1 MTSLWPPSW
10 RCVCCFLLA
19 VPVPAS
25 SWRIGRTE
33 RAPAASNLPALDR
46 PPSPPYNETLAKY
59 YSQAISELEQLES
72 EPLCHR
78 IAARLLVNNCQLLD
92 GQNDATILTDSG
104 RATRDFVD
112 SYAAS
117 LAICDLE
124 RGSFAIP
131 KSCSKFRE
139 TALSVIPI
147 PTRPQL
153 HVSTLEIDNCL
164 EGLARSDSA
173 WNTWVSYRHKALR
186 FCEAAR
192 VETEKDKS
200 IHLFKRM
207 TEIMARLT
215 IKVEADLEP
224 RFQDLNQRIL
234 DTRANMDIMHPQ
246 VEDIKESLLQIEHLI
261 RNAVSQSF
269 EETATSIRA
278 STMDAKNLQN
288 MLSGLLTSLLETEA
302 NITHSHEASLYAVTQ
317 RFESKLESVFLAMD
331 SAVETSNSLKDR
343 LTESESQAIEIAS
356 QQQKMEASLE
366 KLLDLAKA
374 LALKYEDH
382 HESLKQAQRIASHV
396 QHILDSVTASATS
409 FRSSIIGGFGMGKWW
424 PHVMCP
430 VASLIL
436 GSYGLP
442 PSAMRNILLIGL
454 GEAAGLAIFGLLQS
468 SRQRQVETP
477 SFANESISLI
487 SAVDING
494 QCFSNGRADS
504 PGWGGSK
511 I

>member
-1 MTSLWPPSW
+1 MKSSSSRPPSW
-10 RCVCCFLLA
+10 RFVCCFLLI
-19 VPVPAS
+19 VPVPAF
-25 SWRIGRTE
+25 SWRIGRTAH
-33 RAPAASNLPALDR
+33 APAASNLPALGR
-46 PPSPPYNETLAKY
+46 PPPPPYNETLAKY

-124 RGSFAIP
+124 RGSFDIP
-131 KSCSKFRE
+131 KSCSQFRE
-139 TALSVIPI
+139 TALSVMPI

-153 HVSTLEIDNCL
+153 HVSSLEIDSCL

-192 VETEKDKS
+192 VENEKDKS

-215 IKVEADLEP
+215 TKVELELEP
-224 RFQDLNQRIL
+224 RFQHLSQRIL
-234 DTRANMDIMHPQ
+234 ETRANMDIMHPQ
-246 VEDIKESLLQIEHLI
+246 MEDIKESLLQVEHLI
-261 RNAVSQSF
+261 RNVVFQSF

-278 STMDAKNLQN
+278 GAMDAKSLQN
-288 MLSGLLTSLLETEA
+288 MLAGLLTSLLETGA
-302 NITHSHEASLYAVTQ
+302 NITRSHEASLQAVTR
-317 RFESKLESVFLAMD
+317 RFENRFDSVFLALD
-331 SAVETSNSLKDR
+331 SAVETSTSLQAR
-343 LTESESQAIEIAS
+343 LAESESQAIKIAF

-374 LALKYEDH
+374 LALKYQDH
-382 HESLKQAQRIASHV
+382 HESLKQAHRIASHV
-396 QHILDSVTASATS
+396 QHILDSITESATS
-409 FRSSIIGGFGMGKWW
+409 FRSSIIGGFGIGKWW
-424 PHVMCP
+424 PYIMCP
-430 VASLIL
+430 AASLIL

-468 SRQRQVETP
+468 SKQIQVETS
-477 SFANESISLI
+477 SFANESISL
-487 SAVDING
+487 VDINE
-494 QCFSNGRADS
+494 QFFSNSR
-504 PGWGGSK
+504 PKRPNWGGPK